1 MNVQVVEKGKRR
13 SPLGPLFGLILLL
26 GVTGVA
32 YLAAPAIAAWLQ
44 NTTFTLGATGWQ
56 VLPITFPAEWPEIV
70 VRLVLTGIVTLVAF
84 TVMMPVLFLFM
95 RPARDELDVDTAKLR
110 AEKQRQKKRR

>member
-1 MNVQVVEKGKRR
+1 
-13 SPLGPLFGLILLL
+13 
-26 GVTGVA
+26 
-32 YLAAPAIAAWLQ
+32 
-44 NTTFTLGATGWQ
+44 
-56 VLPITFPAEWPEIV
+56 V